1 MDNHPGTVAKRW
13 NPQSS
18 RTPHQK
24 WGTVTVAANT
34 PLDIDTG
41 LKHVDA
47 AFAQLLGATPGAT
60 AVVIDSNGKISVE
73 SGTAGDVCW
82 FAVGY

>member
-1 MDNHPGTVAKRW
+1 MDNHPGTVEKRW

-24 WGTVTVAANT
+24 WGTVTVEAST
-34 PLDIDTG
+34 PLSIDTG
-41 LKHVDA
+41 LKHVDV
-47 AFAQLLGATPGAT
+47 AFAQLQGAAPGAT
-60 AVVIDSNGKISVE
+60 AVVIGSNGQISVE
-73 SGTAGDVCW
+73 AGSAGDVCW